1 MNKKI
6 KEKIEDLIVLIA
18 GAIIWISFYTQSAYE
33 EENRYNNEEENRYNN
48 GEEKARVLHLFLG
61 WKFKH

>member
-18 GAIIWISFYTQSAYE
+18 GAIIWISFLYAI
-33 EENRYNNEEENRYNN
+33 
-48 GEEKARVLHLFLG
+48 GI
-61 WKFKH
+61 

>member
-33 EENRYNNEEENRYNN
+33 EENRYNN

-61 WKFKH
+61 WQFKH

>member
-18 GAIIWISFYTQSAYE
+18 GAIIWISFLYAICLLRRKPIQQ
-33 EENRYNNEEENRYNN
+33 
-48 GEEKARVLHLFLG
+48 
-61 WKFKH
+61 

>member
-18 GAIIWISFYTQSAYE
+18 GTIIWISFLCAI
-33 EENRYNNEEENRYNN
+33 
-48 GEEKARVLHLFLG
+48 GL
-61 WKFKH
+61 